1 MNKDIAIIG
10 MAGRFPDAP
19 DIETFLRNL
28 KQGVDSLGPLD
39 RCRIDATALPA
50 DKPYRVGG
58 YLENIEDFDY
68 RFFNISRAEAQAMSP
83 LLRFLLEVTHETFEN
98 AAYSADDFYGSNT
111 SIFVNEMPSDYYKFA
126 EEFSPMLITG
136 NSSEYLAAGIARQFN
151 LNGAAIG
158 VNASCASSLAALY
171 MACCQLNVG
180 DCDYA
185 LVCGGTIDVFPFPGS
200 GGLGVDSPSGKS
212 RAFSQDADG
221 MSQGEVV
228 AAVLLKPLDRALE
241 DGDIIH
247 AVVKGVAMTNN
258 GDRAASLTAP
268 DSGMQALAIERA
280 WQQAGIDPSAVG
292 FIEAHG
298 SGTQLG
304 DSLEVAGLNS
314 ALKKYFQGKSS
325 RIPISSVKSNIGH
338 SRSASGISGL
348 IKGILSL
355 KHKVI
360 FPALNCENPSRL
372 IDFDHSVVYVNTTLQ
387 EWKQEG
393 AGPRYAGVSS
403 IGANGLNCHV
413 VLEEAP
419 RAAGRELDK
428 ERLSQNPWACITLSS
443 MTPGGL
449 TANAEVLR
457 AAIFS
462 DSALLLEDISYTLA
476 YGRRHY
482 PFRFAAMANDLETL
496 AAELDRFLDS
506 GTEASGAGPA
516 KLENIVLM
524 FSDQIS
530 PPAEILEYLNALYP
544 TFRNAFQECLQLAE
558 GQANG
563 SFQSF
568 AFQYSFY
575 KSLEIMGI
583 RSDNLL
589 GIGVGDIALAVIFEK
604 ISLIEGVRRAL
615 AYAPAPIADMGQR
628 VKRLVQRETE
638 HGTVAFIDMGPHG
651 MLTPLIEKEATQN
664 GRVRVFNHP
673 ASLQT
678 APWGPVLHLTRFL
691 YSQGYALDWKN
702 FFNYHGGDKAE
713 LPAYKFQGERCW
725 LRDTPP
731 PFLLSPQDKPQESV
745 GHVLKES
752 ASDGR
757 KTIAAIWAGV
767 LSLSSLS
774 LEDDFF
780 QLGGDSLKASKVIL
794 AVNDSFGLDLSFED
808 MFDFPTLEAFCEF
821 IEEETRAGGSQDKDT
836 IDVMADIWG
845 ETLKEPAV
853 RGEDNFFDLGGHS
866 LLATHVLNR
875 VKGLFKVDLNF
886 EDLFNYPTL
895 AAFSRLVDNL
905 KPVEYV
911 DQWHAVIEPAAEK
924 EAYAVS
930 PSQRRMYLMQQ
941 NDRDG
946 TSYNAPLVLSW
957 DGELDRRRLEEALRK
972 VIDRHEILRTGFDFV
987 DGEPVQ
993 LIAPSV
999 DFALEYVAAQHTPED
1014 VLAVIR
1020 RMIRPFDLKTPPLLR
1035 VGLIQMGEE
1044 RHVLV
1049 ADIHHIATDGTS
1061 EKILVHDVTAF
1072 YTGAELPPLKL
1083 QYKDYSEWLR
1093 DKGEN
1098 GVLRQQEEYWLET
1111 FAGPLPDARLP
1122 FDQVEGV
1129 SNPYAGETVEFEIAG
1144 QEFFAIKKL
1153 ARAAGATLFMFLL
1166 AVFNILLARVSG
1178 CRDIV
1183 VGSPVTGRTHKDLE
1197 NIMGMFVNMLALRNT
1212 VDGGLRFEDFL
1223 GQVRQSA
1230 LSAYQNQDFQFD
1242 RLVEKLGAAKQRD
1255 RHPLFDVVFAYQS
1268 MQDRHVS
1275 PEGVA
1280 ANLGGARIGP
1290 YGVEDMQAKFA
1301 LRLTCVPEA
1310 SRLCLGLEFQRAKF
1324 KRETVEAFQRHFL
1337 GIARQVAGNAGMKL
1351 EDIEL
1356 SHSLVFA
1363 DSGLQEDDTSFNF

>member
-1 MNKDIAIIG
+1 

-19 DIETFLRNL
+19 DIETLFKNL

-39 RCRIDATALPA
+39 RTRIDATALPA
-50 DKPYRVGG
+50 DKSYRVGG
-58 YLENIEDFDY
+58 YLDGIENFDY

-83 LLRFLLEVTHETFEN
+83 LLRFLLEVAQETFEN
-98 AAYSADDFYGSNT
+98 AAYSPVDFYGSNT

-126 EEFSPMLITG
+126 EEYSPMLITG

-171 MACCQLNVG
+171 MACCQLNMG

-185 LVCGGTIDVFPFPGS
+185 LVCGGTIDVFPFPS
-200 GGLGVDSPSGKS
+200 SSGLGVDSPSGKS

-221 MSQGEVV
+221 MSHGEVV

-280 WQQAGIDPSAVG
+280 WRQAGIDPSAVG

-314 ALKKYFQGKSS
+314 ALRKYFKGKFSQ
-325 RIPISSVKSNIGH
+325 IPISSIKSNIGH

-348 IKGILSL
+348 IKGTLSL
-355 KHKVI
+355 KHKMI
-360 FPALNCENPSRL
+360 FPALYCQHPSRL

-387 EWKQEG
+387 EWKQVG

-419 RAAGRELDK
+419 RATRTLKKG
-428 ERLSQNPWACITLSS
+428 RLSQNPWACVTLSS
-443 MTPGGL
+443 MTPEGL
-449 TANAEVLR
+449 VANAEALR
-457 AAIFS
+457 M
-462 DSALLLEDISYTLA
+462 ALSSERAFLLEDISYTLA
-476 YGRRHY
+476 CGRRHD
-482 PFRFAAMANDLETL
+482 PFRFAALANDLETL
-496 AAELDRFLDS
+496 VTELDLFINS
-506 GTEASGAGPA
+506 GISSTNPRPEPL
-516 KLENIVLM
+516 KNIVLV
-524 FSDQIS
+524 FSDQTS
-530 PPAEILEYLNALYP
+530 LPVEMVEHMKTLYP
-544 TFRNAFQECLQLAE
+544 PFADAFQECLHLAA
-558 GQANG
+558 GQDND
-563 SFQSF
+563 SFRSF

-575 KSLEIMGI
+575 KCLECMGI

-589 GIGVGDIALAVIFEK
+589 GIGVGDIALAVIFEE
-604 ISLIEGVRRAL
+604 ISLTEAVSEVL
-615 AYAPAPIADMGQR
+615 AYTPAPIADMDQR

-638 HGTVAFIDMGPHG
+638 QGPVAFIDMGPHG
-651 MLTPLIEKEATQN
+651 VLTHHLEKEMKQN
-664 GRVRVFNHP
+664 ARVRVFDHP
-673 ASLQT
+673 ASLN
-678 APWGPVLHLTRFL
+678 ADPWGPVPSLIRFL
-691 YSQGYALDWKN
+691 YSQGYDLDWKN
-702 FFNYHGGDKAE
+702 FFNFHCGDKAE
-713 LPAYKFQGERCW
+713 LPAYRFQRERCW

-731 PFLLSPQDKPQESV
+731 PFLLPALDKPREST
-745 GHVLKES
+745 GKVLREP
-752 ASDGR
+752 ASDTR
-757 KTIAAIWAGV
+757 KKIAAIWADV

-774 LEDDFF
+774 LADDFF

-794 AVNDSFGLDLSFED
+794 AVNESFSLDLSFED
-808 MFDFPTLEAFCEF
+808 LFDFPTLESFCRF
-821 IEEETRAGGSQDKDT
+821 IEEETAGCESRERDT
-836 IDVMADIWG
+836 VDVMADIWQ

-866 LLATHVLNR
+866 LLATQVLNR
-875 VKGLFKVDLNF
+875 VKGLFKVELNF

-895 AAFSRLVDNL
+895 EAFSRLVDNL

-911 DQWHAVIEPAAEK
+911 DQWHAAIEPAPEK

-972 VIDRHEILRTGFDFV
+972 VIDRHEMLRTGFDFV

-993 LIAPSV
+993 LIATSV
-999 DFALEYVAAQHTPED
+999 DFSLEFFDARQTPDE
-1014 VLAVIR
+1014 VPAIIR
-1020 RMIRPFDLKTPPLLR
+1020 RMIRPFDLSTPPLLR
-1035 VGLIQMGEE
+1035 VGLIQTGDQ

-1049 ADIHHIATDGTS
+1049 ADVHHIATDGTS

-1093 DKGEN
+1093 DKDKS
-1098 GVLRQQEEYWLET
+1098 GVLRRQEEYWLET
-1111 FAGPLPDARLP
+1111 FAGPLPDVRLP
-1122 FDQVEGV
+1122 FDAEANA
-1129 SNPYAGETVEFEIAG
+1129 SSPFAGDTVEFEIAG
-1144 QEFFAIKKL
+1144 QEFFAIKEL
-1153 ARAAGATLFMFLL
+1153 ARASGATPFMFLL
-1166 AVFNILLARVSG
+1166 GVFNILLARICG

-1197 NIMGMFVNMLALRNT
+1197 HIMGMFVNMLALRNQ
-1212 VDGGLRFEDFL
+1212 VDGGLRFEEFL
-1223 GQVRQSA
+1223 ARVRQCA
-1230 LSAYQNQDFQFD
+1230 LAAYQNQDFQFD

-1268 MQDRHVS
+1268 MQDRQVS
-1275 PEGVA
+1275 PERVA
-1280 ANLGGARIGP
+1280 AKLGGARIGP
-1290 YGVEDMQAKFA
+1290 YGVGDMKAKFA

-1310 SRLCLGLEFQRAKF
+1310 SRLCLGLEYQRAKF
-1324 KRETVEAFQRHFL
+1324 KRETVEMFQRHFL
-1337 GIARQVAGNAGMKL
+1337 AIVRQTTGNPAMKL

-1363 DSGLQEDDTSFNF
+1363 DSELQEDDASFNF